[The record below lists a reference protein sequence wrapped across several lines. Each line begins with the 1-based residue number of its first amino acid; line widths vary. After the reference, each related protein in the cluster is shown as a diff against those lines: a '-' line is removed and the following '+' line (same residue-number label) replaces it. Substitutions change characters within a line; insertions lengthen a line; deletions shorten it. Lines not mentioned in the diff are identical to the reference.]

1 MELNFVATQRM
12 NQMKPFSV
20 VHVITT
26 IDRGGAELQ
35 LLLLAEAQIRMGYD
49 VKVLPLKGKNELGC
63 KFEQL
68 NATVDNT
75 LLNKKF
81 FVQGLLLRSRYRN
94 KKSLLH
100 CHLPRAE
107 LLVALFGPWRSHKVC
122 TRHFGGS
129 FLPSG
134 PAIVSRRLSK
144 LSERHF
150 DKVIAIS
157 NAVKEFLVTSGEVKN
172 VEKIETVMYG
182 FDSVKFAEESNPEG
196 VSPELRSLLENSDGE
211 QMIGMVSRLD
221 PEKRIDLAI
230 ETFYETLQKTPNKKL
245 LIVGEGSRREELQEK
260 IDTLGIQS
268 KVKLLG
274 KQDSISYFM
283 GRLDLFL
290 HTSLFEG
297 FGMVFLEAMASEV
310 PIVAFES
317 AGAVEVLGRDGA
329 ATFFRTKQE
338 LIQILENSVT
348 KVSIPFNDQQAKKL
362 KEYSITETARRTD
375 WVYNQIARS

>member
-1 MELNFVATQRM
+1 
-12 NQMKPFSV
+12 MKSFSV
-20 VHVITT
+20 VHMITT

-35 LLLLAEAQIRMGYD
+35 LLLLVEAQIRMGYD
-49 VKVLPLKGKNELGC
+49 VSVLPLKGKNEIES
-63 KFEQL
+63 KFKEV
-68 NATVDNT
+68 NATVDDT
-75 LLNKKF
+75 LLNKNF
-81 FVQGLLLRSRYRN
+81 FLQGLLLMSRYRN
-94 KKSLLH
+94 NNSLMH

-107 LLVALFGPWRSHKVC
+107 LLVALFGSWKSQKVC

-134 PAIVSRRLSK
+134 PSIVSRRLSK
-144 LSERHF
+144 FSERRF

-182 FDSVKFAEESNPEG
+182 FDPVKFAEESNPEG
-196 VSPELRSLLENSDGE
+196 VSPELRLLLENSDGE

-230 ETFYETLQKTPNKKL
+230 ETFYEALQKTPNKKL

-260 IDTLGIQS
+260 IDTLGVQS

-317 AGAVEVLGRDGA
+317 AGAVEVLGVDGA

-348 KVSIPFNDQQAKKL
+348 KVSNPFNEQQAKKL
-362 KEYSITETARRTD
+362 KEYSIAETARRTD